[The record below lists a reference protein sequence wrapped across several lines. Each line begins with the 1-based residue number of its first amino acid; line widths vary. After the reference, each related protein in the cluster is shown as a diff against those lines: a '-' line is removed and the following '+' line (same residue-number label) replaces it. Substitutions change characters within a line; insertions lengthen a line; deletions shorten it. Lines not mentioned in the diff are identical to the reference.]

1 MIFNRYAAVAA
12 PVGGLLLGVLDFVWI
27 KYVPF
32 PFGGLGNSLAVWA
45 VAGFLFTYW
54 SRWGWAR
61 GVTAAVV
68 LLVVAVPSYYLAA
81 TVIQHDDAENMY
93 NAVTMMWI
101 GFAVIAGVVFGAAG
115 IVARTPGRWRVA
127 AQAMPAAVMFAEA
140 ALVGRRIGADGRG
153 LDPLWAALLDV
164 ALGVLLTVLVAA
176 TWRQRLVALL
186 LAVPLGVVG
195 FGLMAAAR
203 FG

>member
-1 MIFNRYAAVAA
+1 MINRYASVAA

-61 GVTAAVV
+61 GVAAAVV
-68 LLVVAVPSYYLAA
+68 MLVVAVPSYYLAA
-81 TVIQHDDAENMY
+81 MVIQHDDAENMY
-93 NAVTMMWI
+93 NTVTLIWM

-115 IVARTPGRWRVA
+115 IAARTPGRLRTA

-153 LDPLWAALLDV
+153 QDPLWAALLDV
-164 ALGVLLTVLVAA
+164 ALGVLLTVLVVA

-186 LAVPLGVVG
+186 LAVPLGAVG
-195 FGLMAAAR
+195 FALLTAAR
-203 FG
+203 IG